1 MKVKEIMKTEVL
13 TVKRHQTIKDCGDF
27 LEKHDING
35 APVMDGSRVVGMITR
50 TDVFRSILPSMPEVM
65 CEEDRYFKD
74 PECIEERIERAL
86 EMPLSEVMSTPVTS
100 VEEDMPIIKAG
111 SKMILRRVKQL
122 PVMRAEKLVGI
133 VTLTDICRT
142 LMARTGSRKEPAHA

>member
-13 TVKRHQTIKDCGDF
+13 TVKRHQTLKECGEF

-35 APVMDGSRVVGMITR
+35 APVMDGSRMVGVVTR
-50 TDVFRSILPSMPEVM
+50 TDVFRSILPSLPEVM
-65 CEEDRYFKD
+65 CEDERYFRD
-74 PECIEERIERAL
+74 PECIEERIERA
-86 EMPLSEVMSTPVTS
+86 EQMPVSEIMSTPVIC
-100 VEEDMPIIKAG
+100 VEDEMAIIKAG

-122 PVMRAEKLVGI
+122 PVMQGERLVGI

-142 LMARTGSRKEPAHA
+142 LMARTSSRRQPTHA